1 MDIIIFLLK
10 TLPLIVLGF
19 FFFAVSVILYIIFYI
34 YMNINLKDISK
45 IIFKDER
52 KYRRPL
58 EPFNFIF
65 LSLLPTTFWRET
77 LNIKYQ
83 VNFKKLYGK
92 DFYYPLDREQLIEL
106 LSNYKGYFLLQYAI
120 FISTTFGITFLSYA
134 YVADKYF

>member
-92 DFYYPLDREQLIEL
+92 NFYYPLDREQLIEL

>member
-19 FFFAVSVILYIIFYI
+19 FFFAISVILYIIFYI
-34 YMNINLKDISK
+34 YMNINLKAISK

-106 LSNYKGYFLLQYAI
+106 LNNYKGYFLLQYAI

>member
-1 MDIIIFLLK
+1 
-10 TLPLIVLGF
+10 
-19 FFFAVSVILYIIFYI
+19 
-34 YMNINLKDISK
+34 MNINLKDISK

>member
-92 DFYYPLDREQLIEL
+92 DFYYPLGREQLIEL

-134 YVADKYF
+134 YVADNYF